1 MRVSEGMSRP
11 GAARR
16 FAVSLRRGALV
27 ALALLFPG
35 PPAEAEP
42 AFWIVPFGGVSWH
55 AMADINRDIDGLRE
69 VTGVEMDHIGGGTSL
84 GIQADL
90 AFSPD
95 DRYIF
100 SYERLA
106 TGSEQSSRYGPLEY
120 DLSADVYLFGYEH
133 SHPFNSSLRV
143 GVGGL
148 MGVLVAKGGVDL
160 SIPEHGNRDFAFSG
174 RAFVMEARLS
184 GALSLHR
191 RLETI
196 TWVSY
201 RYATIEPFTINGFT
215 VYNNDRSEMK
225 MDYSGPLWR
234 LALRLKVFG

>member
-1 MRVSEGMSRP
+1 MRVSERMRVSGGMRVSEGMCVSEGMRVSEGMSRP

-100 SYERLA
+100 SY
-106 TGSEQSSRYGPLEY
+106 
-120 DLSADVYLFGYEH
+120 
-133 SHPFNSSLRV
+133 
-143 GVGGL
+143 
-148 MGVLVAKGGVDL
+148 
-160 SIPEHGNRDFAFSG
+160 
-174 RAFVMEARLS
+174 
-184 GALSLHR
+184 
-191 RLETI
+191 
-196 TWVSY
+196 
-201 RYATIEPFTINGFT
+201 
-215 VYNNDRSEMK
+215 
-225 MDYSGPLWR
+225 
-234 LALRLKVFG
+234 